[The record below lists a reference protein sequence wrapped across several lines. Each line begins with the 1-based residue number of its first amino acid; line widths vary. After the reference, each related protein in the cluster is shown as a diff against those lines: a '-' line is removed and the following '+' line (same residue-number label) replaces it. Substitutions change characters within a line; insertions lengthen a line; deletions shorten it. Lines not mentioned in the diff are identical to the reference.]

1 MCVLHK
7 SAFPLRLMNHPLR
20 RISRVAGINLVAVA
34 SLFAANEPTPA
45 PLKGSAQLESGSLRR
60 EQEGFFEQKVRPL
73 LADKCFSCHSVNS
86 GKQKGGLLLDSRD
99 AILKGGESGPAA
111 AEGKPDQSL
120 MIRAVQYHEP
130 DLQMPPKEKLSSKE
144 VATLEEWILGGM
156 YFPSPHT
163 SLGAKRKVDLAE
175 GRKFWAFQ
183 PLTRSDPPVI
193 QSDGHAHSKGRI
205 DDYIVGKLVEHSIAP
220 SPEAPKV
227 TLLRRA
233 KFDLVGLPPTPEEIR
248 EFIADTDPRAY
259 EKRIDSWLA
268 SPQYGER
275 WARHWLDLARYCD
288 VGESWMDS
296 KGQSHP
302 YRDWV
307 ITALNADV
315 PFDRFSKLQ
324 LAADLLPDANPPDR
338 AALGFLGLSP
348 TYWKELQ
355 LPVEIIKTIV
365 SDEYEERVHTLSSV
379 FFGVNLA
386 CARCHDH
393 KYDPFTSEDYYGIAG
408 VFASTRAA
416 EHSLSGEIDGQHAA
430 QLKRDAGKLEE
441 DIKKLKAKKT
451 EEQAQKIAEL
461 EDSLAKIKS
470 NSVYTAQLVS
480 GVREGSLKVEP
491 AVGKHGSRIV
501 YDDSPQDMALEVRG
515 NPNRTAQIV
524 ARRFPAVFEKDV
536 PLRFSHGS
544 GRRELADAL
553 FTHARDLVA
562 RVIVNRIWAAH
573 FGAGIVGTPSDFGM
587 QGERPT
593 HPELLDDLAA
603 RFIQNGWSFKW
614 LHREIMT
621 SATYRQDSGA
631 PLATDPELKLHSR
644 SRRKRLDVEQWRD
657 ALLSASGQLDLKMGG
672 APFDLG
678 ALSDKRRTIYGS
690 VKRRELSDILRLH
703 DFPDPVTHSP
713 ARIPT
718 TTPLQQLF
726 TLNSPL
732 MIEQSLAMARR
743 LATECP
749 GSVARVERAYLLL
762 FGRQPNHGE
771 IRLALEYVGSGEESA
786 WQRYCQALMGSNEFL
801 FID

>member
-1 MCVLHK
+1 M
-7 SAFPLRLMNHPLR
+7 
-20 RISRVAGINLVAVA
+20 VAVA
-34 SLFAANEPTPA
+34 RLFAAGEPLTASETPEILSVPA
-45 PLKGSAQLESGSLRR
+45 DGAVSLASGSPTR
-60 EQEGFFEQKVRPL
+60 EREAFFEQKVRPL
-73 LADKCFSCHSVNS
+73 LADKCFSCHSENS

-111 AEGKPDQSL
+111 TEGKPEHSL
-120 MIRAVQYHEP
+120 LIRAVQYHEP
-130 DLQMPPKEKLSSKE
+130 DLQMPPKEKLSAKE
-144 VATLEEWILGGM
+144 VATLEQWILGGM
-156 YFPSPHT
+156 HFPSPRT
-163 SLGAKRKVDLAE
+163 SLGAKRKADVAQ

-183 PLTRSDPPVI
+183 PLTRSNPPVI

-205 DDYIVGKLVEHSIAP
+205 DDYILGRLAEYPISPA
-220 SPEAPKV
+220 PEAPKAA
-227 TLLRRA
+227 LLRRA
-233 KFDLVGLPPTPEEIR
+233 KFDLVGLPPAPEEIR
-248 EFIADTDPRAY
+248 EFIADSDPRAY

-307 ITALNADV
+307 IAALNGDV
-315 PFDRFSKLQ
+315 PFDRFGTLQ
-324 LAADLLPDANPPDR
+324 LAADLLPDAEPPDR

-379 FFGVNLA
+379 FLGVNLA

-408 VFASTRAA
+408 VFASTRTA
-416 EHSLSGEIDGQHAA
+416 EHSLSREIDGQRAA
-430 QLKRDAGKLEE
+430 QIKRDAAKLEE

-451 EEQAQKIAEL
+451 EDPSRKIAEL
-461 EDSLAKIKS
+461 EDALAAIKKDPA
-470 NSVYTAQLVS
+470 YIAQLVS

-515 NPNRTAQIV
+515 NPNRTAHTV
-524 ARRFPAVFEKDV
+524 ARRFPAVFEKDA
-536 PLRFSHGS
+536 PLRFSNGS
-544 GRRELADAL
+544 GRLELAEAL
-553 FTHARDLVA
+553 FTHSRDLVA

-573 FGAGIVGTPSDFGM
+573 FGVGIVGTPSDFGM

-603 RFIQNGWSFKW
+603 RFIHNGWSFKW
-614 LHREIMT
+614 LHREIMC
-621 SATYRQDSGA
+621 SATYRQISGA
-631 PLATDPELKLHSR
+631 PHEADPEFKLHSLF
-644 SRRKRLDVEQWRD
+644 RRKRLDVEQWRD
-657 ALLSASGQLDLKMGG
+657 ALLCASGQLDLKMGG
-672 APFDLG
+672 APFDLA

-713 ARIPT
+713 VRIPT

-732 MIEQSLAMARR
+732 MVEQSLAMARR
-743 LATECP
+743 LAKESQDSTER
-749 GSVARVERAYLLL
+749 VARAYSLL
-762 FGRQPNHGE
+762 FGRQPTPGE
-771 IRLALEYVGSGEESA
+771 IRVALEYVGSGAESA
-786 WQRYCQALMGSNEFL
+786 WQQYCQALMGSNEFL

>member
-1 MCVLHK
+1 
-7 SAFPLRLMNHPLR
+7 MNHLR
-20 RISRVAGINLVAVA
+20 SLIFQVAGICLLAVA
-34 SLFAANEPTPA
+34 SLCTATEP
-45 PLKGSAQLESGSLRR
+45 LSAGVEGGVQLASGSVSR
-60 EQEGFFEQKVRPL
+60 EQESFFEQKVRPL
-73 LADKCFSCHSVNS
+73 LAEKCFSCHSVNS
-86 GKQKGGLLLDSRD
+86 GKKKGGLLLDSRE
-99 AILKGGESGPAA
+99 AIIKGGESGPAA

-130 DLQMPPKEKLSSKE
+130 DLQMPPKEKLSTKE
-144 VATLEEWILGGM
+144 VATLEHWILGGM
-156 YFPSPHT
+156 YFPSPRT
-163 SLGAKRKVDLAE
+163 SLSAKNKIDVAE

-183 PLTRSDPPVI
+183 PLTQSSPPVI
-193 QSDGHAHSKGRI
+193 HSLGHPQPRGRI
-205 DDYIVGKLVEHSIAP
+205 DGYVLAKLAEHSISPA
-220 SPEAPKV
+220 PEAPKS

-233 KFDLVGLPPTPEEIR
+233 KLDLVGLPPTPEEIS
-248 EFIADTDPRAY
+248 EFIADADPQAY
-259 EKRIDSWLA
+259 EKWIDSWLA

-307 ITALNADV
+307 ITALNKDL
-315 PFDRFSKLQ
+315 PFDRFGTFQ
-324 LAADLLPDANPPDR
+324 LAADLSPDANPPDR

-379 FFGVNLA
+379 FLGLNLA

-408 VFASTRAA
+408 VFASTRAG
-416 EHSLSGEIDGQHAA
+416 EHSLSQEVDGQRAA
-430 QLKRDAGKLEE
+430 QLKRDASKLEE

-451 EEQAQKIAEL
+451 EDHSQKIADL
-461 EDSLAKIKS
+461 ESSLAKIKTDPAYS
-470 NSVYTAQLVS
+470 AQLVS

-501 YDDSPQDMALEVRG
+501 YDDAPQDMALEVRG

-524 ARRFPAVFEKDV
+524 GRRFPTVFERDA

-544 GRRELADAL
+544 GRLELAEAL
-553 FTHARDLVA
+553 FTDARDLVA

-573 FGAGIVGTPSDFGM
+573 FGSGIVGTPSDFGT

-603 RFIQNGWSFKW
+603 RFIHSGWSLKW
-614 LHREIMT
+614 LHREIMC

-631 PLATDPELKLHSR
+631 PPEADPEFKLHSR
-644 SRRKRLDVEQWRD
+644 FRRKRLEVEQWRD
-657 ALLSASGQLDLKMGG
+657 ALLCASGQLDMKMGG
-672 APFDLG
+672 APFDL
-678 ALSDKRRTIYGS
+678 ATLSEKRRTIYGS

-703 DFPDPVTHSP
+703 DFPDPITHSP
-713 ARIPT
+713 VRIPT

-743 LATECP
+743 LAKECP
-749 GSVARVERAYLLL
+749 ESAARVVRGHLLL
-762 FGRQPNHGE
+762 FGRQPTPSE
-771 IRLALEYVGSGEESA
+771 IRLALEYVGSGTESS
-786 WQRYCQALMGSNEFL
+786 WQQYCQALMGSNEFL

>member
-1 MCVLHK
+1 M
-7 SAFPLRLMNHPLR
+7 
-20 RISRVAGINLVAVA
+20 VAVA
-34 SLFAANEPTPA
+34 RLLAAGEPLTASETPEILSVPADGAVSLA
-45 PLKGSAQLESGSLRR
+45 SGSPTR
-60 EQEGFFEQKVRPL
+60 EREAFFEQKVRPL

-120 MIRAVQYHEP
+120 IVRAVQYHEP
-130 DLQMPPKEKLSSKE
+130 DLQMPPKEKLSTKE

-156 YFPSPHT
+156 HFPSPHT
-163 SLGAKRKVDLAE
+163 SLGAKHKVDLAE

-193 QSDGHAHSKGRI
+193 QSDGHAHSKRRI

-259 EKRIDSWLA
+259 ERRIDSWLA

-275 WARHWLDLARYCD
+275 WARHWLDLVRYCD

-379 FFGVNLA
+379 FLGVNLA

-408 VFASTRAA
+408 VFASTRTA

-430 QLKRDAGKLEE
+430 QLKRDAAKLEE

-451 EEQAQKIAEL
+451 EDQAQKIAEL

-524 ARRFPAVFEKDV
+524 ARRFPAVFEKDA
-536 PLRFSHGS
+536 PLRFSNGS
-544 GRRELADAL
+544 GRIELAEAL
-553 FTHARDLVA
+553 FTHSRDLVA

-573 FGAGIVGTPSDFGM
+573 FGVGIVGTPSDFGM

-603 RFIQNGWSFKW
+603 RFIHNGWSFKW
-614 LHREIMT
+614 LHREIMY
-621 SATYRQDSGA
+621 SATYRQISGA
-631 PLATDPELKLHSR
+631 PHEADPEFKLHSR
-644 SRRKRLDVEQWRD
+644 FHRKRLDVEQWRD
-657 ALLSASGQLDLKMGG
+657 ALLSASGQLDPKMGG

-732 MIEQSLAMARR
+732 MVEQSLAMARR
-743 LATECP
+743 LANECP
-749 GSVARVERAYLLL
+749 DSPERVARAYSLL
-762 FGRQPNHGE
+762 FGRQPTPGE
-771 IRLALEYVGSGEESA
+771 IRLALEYVGSGAESA
-786 WQRYCQALMGSNEFL
+786 WQQYCQALMGSNEFL

>member
-1 MCVLHK
+1 
-7 SAFPLRLMNHPLR
+7 MNYPLR
-20 RISRVAGINLVAVA
+20 RISRVAGLNIVTAA
-34 SLFAANEPTPA
+34 CIFAANEPKPA
-45 PLKGSAQLESGSLRR
+45 PVAGLAQLELGSQRR
-60 EQEGFFEQKVRPL
+60 GQEAFFEQKVRPL

-144 VATLEEWILGGM
+144 VATLAEWILGGLH
-156 YFPSPHT
+156 FPSPHT
-163 SLGAKRKVDLAE
+163 NVGVKRKVDLAE

-183 PLTRSDPPVI
+183 PLTRSNPPVI
-193 QSDGHAHSKGRI
+193 QSDGHVRSQGRI
-205 DDYIVGKLVEHSIAP
+205 DDYIFGKLAQHSIAP
-220 SPEAPKV
+220 STEAPKV

-233 KFDLVGLPPTPEEIR
+233 KFDLVGLPPTPDEVR
-248 EFIADTDPRAY
+248 EFIADSDPRAY
-259 EKRIDSWLA
+259 ERRIDAWLA

-307 ITALNADV
+307 IAALNADV

-324 LAADLLPDANPPDR
+324 LAADLLPETRPADR

-408 VFASTRAA
+408 VFASTRTA
-416 EHSLSGEIDGQHAA
+416 EHSLSGEINGQHAA
-430 QLKRDAGKLEE
+430 QLKRDAAKLEE
-441 DIKKLKAKKT
+441 DIKKLKAKKG
-451 EEQAQKIAEL
+451 EDQAQKIAEL
-461 EDSLAKIKS
+461 EDSLAKINS
-470 NSVYTAQLVS
+470 NSAYSAQLVS

-524 ARRFPAVFEKDV
+524 ARRFPAVFEKDG

-553 FTHARDLVA
+553 FTHSRDLVA

-573 FGAGIVGTPSDFGM
+573 FGAGIVGTPSDFGV

-603 RFIQNGWSFKW
+603 RFVQNGWSFKW

-631 PLATDPELKLHSR
+631 PPAADPELKLHSR
-644 SRRKRLDVEQWRD
+644 FRRKRLDVEQWRD
-657 ALLSASGQLDLKMGG
+657 ALLCASGQLDPKMGG

-678 ALSDKRRTIYGS
+678 ALNDNRRTIYGS

-743 LATECP
+743 LSMECP
-749 GSVARVERAYLLL
+749 ESVARVERAYLLL
-762 FGRQPNHGE
+762 FGRQPNPGE
-771 IRLALEYVGSGEESA
+771 IRLALEYVGSGEESV